1 MDEIKTEELKKE
13 KKSLK
18 RLQKSAKK
26 FETPR
31 RVGKNK
37 FTVDGPIIADI
48 SELTGSLREI
58 VPQGN
63 ILRDELKSL
72 QKRNLI
78 EVTKP
83 QFKLV
88 EIYLPLNFWDHW

>member
-1 MDEIKTEELKKE
+1 MDEIKSEELKKE

-18 RLQKSAKK
+18 RLQKSVKK

-31 RVGKNK
+31 RIGKNK
-37 FTVDGPIIADI
+37 FVADGPTVADI

-63 ILRDELKSL
+63 VLKDELRSL

-83 QFKLV
+83 QFK
-88 EIYLPLNFWDHW
+88 

>member
-1 MDEIKTEELKKE
+1 MDEIKDEELKKE

-26 FETPR
+26 FEVPR

-37 FTVDGPIIADI
+37 FTMDEPTVADI

-63 ILRDELKSL
+63 VMRDELKSL

-83 QFKLV
+83 QFK
-88 EIYLPLNFWDHW
+88 